1 MKVVLTIILFLILSC
16 PGYCQKEIAFVPTP
30 INFIIKN
37 AGLKVNGFIEGLQ
50 GFIVMDSQNENL
62 IKLEGTIDPNT
73 IRTGITLRD
82 NHLKK
87 ADYFSVK
94 EFPKIRMTSTSIT
107 KKGKGKYI
115 GNFDLMIKDI
125 KKSISIPFTLSSKN
139 SVYALKGE
147 FSINRLDFNLGEK
160 SIILSD
166 NVDVKLEFKTH
177 AP

>member
-37 AGLKVNGFIEGLQ
+37 AGVKVNGFIAGLE
-50 GFIVMDSQNENL
+50 GFIIMDSQTERP
-62 IKLEGTIDPNT
+62 IKIEGTIDPNT
-73 IRTGITLRD
+73 VQTGITLRD

-87 ADYFSVK
+87 ADYFNVK
-94 EFPKIRMTSTSIT
+94 EFPKMRMTSTSIT
-107 KKGKGKYI
+107 KTGKGKYL
-115 GNFDLMIKDI
+115 GNFDLVIKDI
-125 KKSISIPFTLSSKN
+125 KKNISIPFTLSAKN
-139 SVYALKGE
+139 NVYALKGE

-166 NVDVKLEFKTH
+166 NVDVKLEFNTH